1 MTKQDFI
8 SFLKEKV
15 EEAGLFNSH
24 WKQSYNNSE
33 DYWKLYHP
41 TLDWMEDRMDLT
53 EDDIVTITYFE
64 SIYDDPKSIEMTYEE
79 FVTNYSKS
87 VASF

>member
-1 MTKQDFI
+1 MTKAEFI

-24 WKQSYNNSE
+24 WKPIYGNSE
-33 DYWKLYHP
+33 EYWELYHP

-53 EDDIVTITYFE
+53 EDGIVTITYFE

-79 FVTNYSKS
+79 FIADHSKS
-87 VASF
+87 VSLY